1 MKLYEILNGDKE
13 EYMFPCIYLWVNLID
28 NKKYVGQAQNFYKRM
43 YDYKVKRANKHL
55 LNAIDKYGIDNFNI
69 YVLEKIKDIKDL
81 DKREQYW
88 MDYYR
93 CYEQDKG
100 YNICRFASTTRG
112 YHHTEETRKLLSKIR
127 KENPV
132 SLKGENNP
140 MYGKHHTEEWRN
152 NHSKWLK
159 EKWEKD
165 EEYRKFWHDKMSGEN
180 NYFHGKS
187 FSGENNPMYG
197 KHHTEETKKKISDA
211 NKGKYYGKTVKV
223 ICVETKQIFE
233 SISQTAKFFNSNIN
247 GIYVALDKE
256 NRTCKGYHFK
266 RLV

>member
-81 DKREQYW
+81 NEREQYW

-112 YHHTEETRKLLSKIR
+112 YHHTEETHKLLSKIR

-132 SLKGENNP
+132 SLK
-140 MYGKHHTEEWRN
+140 
-152 NHSKWLK
+152 
-159 EKWEKD
+159 
-165 EEYRKFWHDKMSGEN
+165 
-180 NYFHGKS
+180 
-187 FSGENNPMYG
+187 GENNPMYG

-233 SISQTAKFFNSNIN
+233 SISQAAKFFNSNIN